1 MLQRD
6 YLLEVIGKFVA
17 TIRHYL
23 LPALLGKDRV
33 ALDAAEDE
41 IAELAGLGSEMGLD
55 VTPDTLVMMMELS
68 GVADSV
74 ASYAAW
80 SLERASE
87 AHRALG
93 DVTTAE
99 LRHAQA
105 VAIAEAFGWNL
116 DATPEEFEELAQ
128 QLGLS

>member
-6 YLLEVIGKFVA
+6 YLLEIIGKFVA

-23 LPALLGKDRV
+23 LPALLNKDTV
-33 ALDAAEDE
+33 ALDTAEEE
-41 IAELAGLGSEMGLD
+41 IAELAGLGREMGLD

-74 ASYAAW
+74 ASYTAW
-80 SLERASE
+80 SLERVSE
-87 AHRALG
+87 AHRNNGETAK
-93 DVTTAE
+93 AE
-99 LRHAQA
+99 LRHEQA
-105 VAIAEAFGWNL
+105 VLVAETYGWNL

-128 QLGLS
+128 QLGIA